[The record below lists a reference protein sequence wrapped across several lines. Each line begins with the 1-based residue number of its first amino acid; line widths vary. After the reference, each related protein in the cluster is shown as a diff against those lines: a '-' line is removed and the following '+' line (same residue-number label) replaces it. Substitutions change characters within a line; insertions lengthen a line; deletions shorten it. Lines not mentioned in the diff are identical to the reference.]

1 MMKVVFKGKQN
12 EQTRKFSNGYNL
24 QWSVKFF

>member
-1 MMKVVFKGKQN
+1 MRKVDFKGKQN
-12 EQTRKFSNGYNL
+12 EQTRNFSNGYNL